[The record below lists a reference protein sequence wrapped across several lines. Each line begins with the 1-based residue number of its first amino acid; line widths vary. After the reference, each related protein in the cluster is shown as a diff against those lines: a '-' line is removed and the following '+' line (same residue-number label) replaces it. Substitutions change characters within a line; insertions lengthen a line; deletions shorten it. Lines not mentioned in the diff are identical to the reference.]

1 MMQLVCNGVA
11 LDLYD
16 NAGLQF
22 THKNPLFA
30 FDDLE
35 CERTTQF
42 KLPST
47 PTNDRAFSLA
57 RIPAYAGTGMR
68 RRFSTQLQ
76 AGTVVKNGYLYVA
89 SFDGKDY
96 AAIFVTGELVGL
108 QAIRDAGSIKDWY
121 APADTIVWSAAN
133 VQDANTVAGQATL
146 AITRYKSDNAPCHPS
161 FDLGDLMQL
170 AYNDL
175 TGKNIG
181 TYTRGFR
188 LIPKSV
194 EPLPK
199 MSVAIAYAGTGVNY
213 DESYEPAQYANT
225 MSISAASNIITQ
237 QDLVLTIGVGGTQTQ
252 WKYLKL
258 HQFITKQTIIITFP
272 SDFPNG
278 YYLMSIEDKGTD
290 GSDPENNP
298 LSNDWFLGG
307 YSFKQKPGG
316 GIDSTGTPLA
326 GRSVEIP
333 SGTPFMILSSDA
345 YEYQP
350 APFNWDGFRH
360 INETSYTYN
369 FTGIVIEGKEAAVG
383 DTIRAIDLL
392 PDLTLVEL
400 FKIYSY
406 CTGLLLMYDE
416 ANGVTF
422 DALNLNTWQVLDITH
437 KLTKCSEVKR
447 TFGSYAQHNYLLFE
461 SGSDVPI
468 SQRVITEYTIDND
481 NIEYEKNIAEIPY
494 SEGSI
499 DVDEGYIVARFD
511 AEDAAKHTLYADA
524 IMVAENSKYGERI
537 SLPKNEG
544 LQQLCDMSTQFKV
557 SARMSLYEYEQVTPK
572 TILQVYGSQYVWTE
586 RSWQKNEAQFTL
598 AKIA

>member
-11 LDLYD
+11 LDLYED
-16 NAGLQF
+16 TGLQF

-47 PTNDRAFSLA
+47 PTNDRVFSIA

-68 RRFSTQLQ
+68 RRFSAQLQ
-76 AGTVVKNGYLYVA
+76 AGAIVKNGYLYVA

-108 QAIRDAGSIKDWY
+108 QAIRDAGSLKDWY
-121 APADTIVWSAAN
+121 APAGTIVWSTAN
-133 VQDANTVAGQATL
+133 VKDANTTAGQATL

-161 FDLGDLMQL
+161 FDLGDLIQN

-194 EPLPK
+194 DPLPK
-199 MSVAIAYAGTGVNY
+199 MSVAITYAGTGANY

-225 MSISAASNIITQ
+225 MSISAASDIITQ
-237 QDLVLTIGVGGTQTQ
+237 QDLVLTIGVGGSQTQ

-272 SDFPNG
+272 SDFPEG

-290 GSDPENNP
+290 GSNPEDNP
-298 LSNDWFLGG
+298 LSDDWFLGG
-307 YSFKQKPGG
+307 YSFKQKTGG
-316 GIDSTGTPLA
+316 GIISSGTPLA

-350 APFNWDGFRH
+350 APFNWDGFRD
-360 INETSYTYN
+360 INDTSYTYN
-369 FTGIVIEGKEAAVG
+369 FAGFSIEGKEAAVG

-392 PDLTLVEL
+392 PNLTLVEL

-406 CTGLLLMYDE
+406 CTGLVLMYDE
-416 ANGVTF
+416 TNGVTF
-422 DALNLNTWQVLDITH
+422 DALDKNTWPVFDITH
-437 KLTKCSEVKR
+437 KLTKRSEVKR

-461 SGSDVPI
+461 SGSDVPV

-511 AEDAAKHTLYADA
+511 AEDAAKHILYADA
-524 IMVAENSKYGERI
+524 IMIAKDSKYGERI
-537 SLPKNEG
+537 SLPKNAG
-544 LQQLCDMSTQFKV
+544 LQWLCTASTQFKV
-557 SARMSLYEYEQVTPK
+557 KVRMSALEYFGVAAK
-572 TILQVYGSQYVWTE
+572 TLLQVDGTRYVWTE